1 MILKTFELNKIT
13 DKATFF
19 LLYGKNEGLKTECIN
34 EIIKK
39 NNGKIFNYDEKQI
52 KDEIENFYENILSG
66 SLFENSKIIIINR
79 ASDKIVEIIQELINR
94 NIANTKIIIN
104 ADILE
109 KKSKLRSLFEKK
121 QDLICIPTYPDNNDT
136 LSKLSATFFRKE
148 NITISQQNINLIIEK
163 CNGDRNSL
171 KNELNKIKNYLINK
185 KKISSEEIL
194 KIINLSENYELSELI
209 DNCLAKN
216 KNKITNILNENN
228 YNTDDCIIIL
238 RTFLSKTKRI
248 LRLANQLEQNKDINK
263 TINSARPPIFWK
275 DKEIVKIQLNKWKPN
290 QIKRLIND
298 ISNVELE
305 IKNNYNNSIII
316 ITNFIFEQSYTQINN
331 KI

>member
-13 DKATFF
+13 DQATFF

-34 EIIKK
+34 EILKK
-39 NNGKIFNYDEKQI
+39 NDGKIFNYDEKQI

-66 SLFENSKIIIINR
+66 SLFESSKIIIINR

-94 NIANTKIIIN
+94 NITNTKIIIN

-148 NITISQQNINLIIEK
+148 NITISQQNINLIVEK
-163 CNGDRNSL
+163 CNGDRNNL

-194 KIINLSENYELSELI
+194 KIINLNENYELSELI

-238 RTFLSKTKRI
+238 RTFLSKAKRI
-248 LRLANQLEQNKDINK
+248 LKLAIQLEQNKDINK

-275 DKEIVKIQLNKWKPN
+275 DKEIVKFQLNKWKPN
-290 QIKRLIND
+290 QIKKLIND

-305 IKNNYNNSIII
+305 IKNNYNNSILI
-316 ITNFIFEQSYTQINN
+316 ITNFILEQSYT
-331 KI
+331 KISN

>member
-19 LLYGKNEGLKTECIN
+19 LLYGKNEGLKSECIN
-34 EIIKK
+34 EILKK
-39 NNGKIFNYDEKQI
+39 NDGKIFNYDEKQI

-94 NIANTKIIIN
+94 NITNTKIIIN

-136 LSKLSATFFRKE
+136 LSKLITTFFRKE
-148 NITISQQNINLIIEK
+148 NITISQQNINLIVEK

-171 KNELNKIKNYLINK
+171 RNELNKVKNYLINK
-185 KKISSEEIL
+185 KKISSKEIL

-238 RTFLSKTKRI
+238 RTFLSKAKRI
-248 LRLANQLEQNKDINK
+248 LKLAIQLEQNKDINK

-275 DKEIVKIQLNKWKPN
+275 DKEIVKVQLNKWKPN
-290 QIKRLIND
+290 QIKKLIND
-298 ISNVELE
+298 ISNIELE
-305 IKNNYNNSIII
+305 IKNNYNNSILI

-331 KI
+331 

>member
-13 DKATFF
+13 DQATFF

-34 EIIKK
+34 EILKK
-39 NNGKIFNYDEKQI
+39 NDGKIFNYDEKQI

-94 NIANTKIIIN
+94 NITNTKIIIN

-148 NITISQQNINLIIEK
+148 NITISQQNINLIVEK

-185 KKISSEEIL
+185 KKISSKEIL

-238 RTFLSKTKRI
+238 RTFLSKAKRI
-248 LRLANQLEQNKDINK
+248 LKLAIQLEQNKDINK

-275 DKEIVKIQLNKWKPN
+275 DKEIVKVQLNKWKPN
-290 QIKRLIND
+290 QIKKLIND
-298 ISNVELE
+298 ISNIELE
-305 IKNNYNNSIII
+305 IKNNYNNSIFI

-331 KI
+331 

>member
-13 DKATFF
+13 DQETFF

-34 EIIKK
+34 EILKK
-39 NNGKIFNYDEKQI
+39 NDGKIFNYDEKQI

-94 NIANTKIIIN
+94 NITNTKIIIN

-148 NITISQQNINLIIEK
+148 NITISQQNINLIVEK

-216 KNKITNILNENN
+216 KNKVTNILNENN
-228 YNTDDCIIIL
+228 YNSDDCIIIL
-238 RTFLSKTKRI
+238 RTFLSKAKRI
-248 LRLANQLEQNKDINK
+248 LKLAVQLEQNKDIFK

-316 ITNFIFEQSYTQINN
+316 ITNFIFEQSCIQINN
-331 KI
+331 